1 MEINKA
7 FGIRLRQLRK
17 AKSWSLLELSVRAD
31 VNHNYLG
38 DLENG
43 RRNPT
48 LNVLTRLS
56 LAFGITL
63 SSLLLGVELISE
75 S

>member
-1 MEINKA
+1 MEINEA

-17 AKSWSLLELSVRAD
+17 AKGWSLLELSVRAN
-31 VNHNYLG
+31 VNHNYLC

-48 LNVLTRLS
+48 LALLYRIS
-56 LAFGITL
+56 EAFGITL
-63 SSLLLGVELISE
+63 SSLLLGIQLIQ
-75 S
+75 

>member
-1 MEINKA
+1 MTVNEK

-17 AKSWSLLELSVRAD
+17 AKNWSLLELSVRAD
-31 VNHNYLG
+31 VNHNYLS

-48 LNVLTRLS
+48 LNILFRLS
-56 LAFGITL
+56 TAFDISL
-63 SSLLLGVELISE
+63 SSLLLGIELISE
-75 S
+75 

>member
-1 MEINKA
+1 MEINIK

-17 AKSWSLLELSVRAD
+17 AKGWSLLELSVRANI
-31 VNHNYLG
+31 NHNYLS

-48 LNVLTRLS
+48 LMILQRLS
-56 LAFGITL
+56 SAFDITV
-63 SSLLLGVELISE
+63 SSLLLGIELISN
-75 S
+75 

>member
-1 MEINKA
+1 MEINEA

-17 AKSWSLLELSVRAD
+17 AKGWSLLELSVRAN
-31 VNHNYLG
+31 VNHNYLC

-48 LNVLTRLS
+48 LALLYRISN
-56 LAFGITL
+56 AFDITL
-63 SSLLLGVELISE
+63 SSLLLGIELIQ
-75 S
+75 

>member
-1 MEINKA
+1 MEINEQ

-17 AKSWSLLELSVRAD
+17 AKGWSLLELSVRANI
-31 VNHNYLG
+31 NHNYLC

-48 LNVLTRLS
+48 LMILQRLS
-56 LAFGITL
+56 SAFDITV
-63 SSLLLGVELISE
+63 SSLLLGIELISN
-75 S
+75 

>member
-1 MEINKA
+1 MQINEQ

-17 AKSWSLLELSVRAD
+17 AKGWSLLELSVRAN

-48 LNVLTRLS
+48 LNILHRLS
-56 LAFGITL
+56 KAFDITL
-63 SSLLLGVELISE
+63 SSLVLGIELINE
-75 S
+75 

>member
-17 AKSWSLLELSVRAD
+17 AKGWSLLELSVRAD

-38 DLENG
+38 DVENG

-48 LNVLTRLS
+48 LKVLQKIS
-56 LAFGITL
+56 EAFNISL
-63 SSLLLGVELISE
+63 SSLVFGIELISE
-75 S
+75 

>member
-17 AKSWSLLELSVRAD
+17 AKGWSLIELSVRAD

-38 DLENG
+38 DVENG

-48 LNVLTRLS
+48 LKVLEKIS
-56 LAFGITL
+56 EAFNISL
-63 SSLLLGVELISE
+63 SSLLLGIELINE
-75 S
+75 

>member
-17 AKSWSLLELSVRAD
+17 AKGWSLLELSVRSD

-48 LNVLTRLS
+48 LKVLEKIS
-56 LAFGITL
+56 EAFNISL
-63 SSLLLGVELISE
+63 SSLLLGIELISD
-75 S
+75 

>member
-1 MEINKA
+1 VEINIK

-17 AKSWSLLELSVRAD
+17 AKGWSLLELSVRANI
-31 VNHNYLG
+31 NHNYLS

-48 LNVLTRLS
+48 LMILQRLS
-56 LAFGITL
+56 SAFDITV
-63 SSLLLGVELISE
+63 SSLLLGIELISN
-75 S
+75 

>member
-1 MEINKA
+1 MEINEA

-17 AKSWSLLELSVRAD
+17 AKGWSLLELSVRAN
-31 VNHNYLG
+31 VNHNYLC

-48 LNVLTRLS
+48 LALLYRVS
-56 LAFGITL
+56 EAFGITL
-63 SSLLLGVELISE
+63 SSLLLGIELIQ
-75 S
+75 

>member
-1 MEINKA
+1 MEITIK

-17 AKSWSLLELSVRAD
+17 AKGWSLLELSVRANI
-31 VNHNYLG
+31 NHNYLS

-48 LNVLTRLS
+48 LMILQRLS
-56 LAFGITL
+56 SAFDITV
-63 SSLLLGVELISE
+63 SSLLLGIELISN
-75 S
+75 

>member
-1 MEINKA
+1 MELHEK

-17 AKSWSLLELSVRAD
+17 AKGWSLLELSVRSNI
-31 VNHNYLG
+31 NHNYLC

-48 LNVLTRLS
+48 LMILGRLS
-56 LAFGITL
+56 SAFDITV
-63 SSLLLGVELISE
+63 SSLLLGIELLSN
-75 S
+75 